1 MNSDTKLD
9 GRNAKK
15 KKKKASKYL
24 ENSNQ
29 CVLIILF
36 FLTVPGSTW
45 AISLLTRN

>member
-9 GRNAKK
+9 GRNAK

-45 AISLLTRN
+45 DISLLTRN